1 MAKTEIGTG
10 KPGKREEGVRT
21 KKAGRAVQEVSD
33 AASYVAKGM
42 KDGQMN
48 IDAMKA
54 RYTETDRFMILDIVT
69 INIGENCSKT
79 TGDQGCNG
87 GLPENKIQG
96 MINTDIG
103 PAYRDDHPYTAR
115 DDQCTQDAPKKVLF
129 IQT

>member
-1 MAKTEIGTG
+1 MMAKTEIGTG

-21 KKAGRAVQEVSD
+21 KKAGRAVQE
-33 AASYVAKGM
+33 AS
-42 KDGQMN
+42 
-48 IDAMKA
+48 
-54 RYTETDRFMILDIVT
+54 
-69 INIGENCSKT
+69 
-79 TGDQGCNG
+79 GDQGQNG